1 MNELMNVGE
10 GGLSPVEDLAQQ
22 AQYYSQRTAFD
33 MLQLGRVLTQA
44 KELVAQGEWM
54 DWVDKNAGLDIRG
67 AQYFMQCYAK
77 YGLDPEKA
85 KLGKSKLIAMLPMTD
100 KERDKLMANNDVS
113 AMSVRE
119 LKEAVR
125 KAREEE
131 QEKAREAVEVMRQGN
146 LIELAKQK
154 EAADKALKEA
164 MEKAEAEKALELEQ
178 LVITK
183 DGEIKTRMRLR
194 DEQIAAQKAQIDA
207 VKAEAEELRQKLATA
222 EETAKEATRTAI
234 DGARD
239 ISRRS
244 AEVEAEARK
253 LRAEM
258 AEKDALLAEMQEQ
271 YNEIQQQYLNAQ
283 SAIAK
288 GDAERATSDILSA
301 EAVQDAC
308 RVFMGQVGR
317 VPFMHGAFATM
328 DEMERD
334 GYRQSILMVLDW
346 AKKSLNTLETV
357 KETVNGNWGVVE

>member
-44 KELVAQGEWM
+44 KGLVAQGEWM
-54 DWVDKNAGLDIRG
+54 DWVDRNAGLDIRG

-154 EAADKALKEA
+154 EAADKAAPRPQVRDYPTISTIFQEYFHKVLAGGEA
-164 MEKAEAEKALELEQ
+164 NEATMQDMDKALNEALE
-178 LVITK
+178 K
-183 DGEIKTRMRLR
+183 MK
-194 DEQIAAQKAQIDA
+194 
-207 VKAEAEELRQKLATA
+207 
-222 EETAKEATRTAI
+222 
-234 DGARD
+234 
-239 ISRRS
+239 
-244 AEVEAEARK
+244 
-253 LRAEM
+253 
-258 AEKDALLAEMQEQ
+258 
-271 YNEIQQQYLNAQ
+271 
-283 SAIAK
+283 
-288 GDAERATSDILSA
+288 
-301 EAVQDAC
+301 
-308 RVFMGQVGR
+308 
-317 VPFMHGAFATM
+317 
-328 DEMERD
+328 
-334 GYRQSILMVLDW
+334 
-346 AKKSLNTLETV
+346 
-357 KETVNGNWGVVE
+357 

>member
-54 DWVDKNAGLDIRG
+54 DWVDRNAGLDIRG

-100 KERDKLMANNDVS
+100 KERDKLMANNNVS

-164 MEKAEAEKALELEQ
+164 MEKAEAEKVLELEQ

-183 DGEIKTRMRLR
+183 DGENKTQMQIR

-244 AEVEAEARK
+244 NELEVEARK

-288 GDAERATSDILSA
+288 GDAERSTADILSA
-301 EAVQDAC
+301 EAVGDAV
-308 RVFMGQVGR
+308 RIFIGQVGR
-317 VPFMHGAFATM
+317 VPFMHGTFAMM
-328 DEMERD
+328 DDIQRD
-334 GYRQSILMVLDW
+334 EYRANVMQVKEW
-346 AKKSLNTLETV
+346 AEKSLTALETV
-357 KETVNGNWGVVE
+357 ATEGGVY